1 MTAHPHK
8 LMRAHTVGKKNVIL
22 NRDVSRERNFVSKN
36 IIVADHAVV
45 SDVHAYHEEVARA
58 DARRLARTIGA
69 VKRAE
74 LSDDIVVADLKK
86 TRFTLELHILRLTP
100 NHRMLENAIPGAD
113 SREALDDRISSNL
126 AIRADFDVILDDGG
140 RVN

>member
-1 MTAHPHK
+1 MTSHPYK
-8 LMRAHTVGKKNVIL
+8 LMRAHSVGKKNVIL
-22 NRDVSRERNFVSKN
+22 NRDVPRERNFVRKN

-45 SDVHAYHEEVARA
+45 RDVHTYHEEVARA
-58 DARRLARTIGA
+58 YVGRLSLAIGP

-86 TRFTLELHILRLTP
+86 TRLTFELHILRLAP
-100 NHRMLENAIPGAD
+100 NHRMLENAIPGSD

-126 AIRADFDVILDDGG
+126 AIRANFDVILDDGG